1 MSNIRLNKLMRQNSR
16 LEFQSSGEL
25 FRPEY
30 EREGEEDLGIEQQQ
44 EKKNR
49 NEKIWKLMNKYS
61 ALDMESI

>member
-1 MSNIRLNKLMRQNSR
+1 MSNIRLNKLMRKNSR

-30 EREGEEDLGIEQQQ
+30 EEERDDLGVEEQQ
-44 EKKNR
+44 EKRNR
-49 NEKIWKLMNKYS
+49 NEKMWKLMNKYS